1 MELIPLDNF
10 RKYYN
15 THIYPEL
22 KRTERLRKRLLTLI
36 FLSVV
41 LIVVIFTIS
50 AYYGVMLLSI
60 FLIMPITFY
69 VFYLGYRIQVF
80 RQTFKPR
87 IVGLV
92 LDYMNEQ
99 LNFTNLSYEPK
110 QFIPRKL
117 FLQSKIFATKA
128 PYYQGEDFIKG
139 FVGAMPFGLSELV
152 VREFSPMT
160 NKLQDVF
167 EGVFL
172 HSIFPEEGVE
182 GTIIVWP
189 RHKKQYLTRSIKAF
203 NFSGGYNQDYEINDP
218 SFRELFLVYAAP
230 DTHVEGILSEPMQEA
245 IVTYVQR
252 TGKDMYFAFQDR
264 HIFCGIT
271 EDRDLLEPYVFSS
284 NIHFDLIREFYFDI
298 MVILKIVETFDQTH

>member
-1 MELIPLDNF
+1 MELIPLEQF

-15 THIYPEL
+15 THVYPEL

-36 FLSVV
+36 FLSLV
-41 LIVVIFTIS
+41 LIVVVLSIS
-50 AYYGVMLLSI
+50 AYLGVMLLSI

-69 VFYLGYRIQVF
+69 LFYLAYRIQVF

-92 LDYMNEQ
+92 LDFMNEQ
-99 LNFTNLSYEPK
+99 LNFTQLSYYPK
-110 QFIPRKL
+110 EFIPKKL
-117 FLQSKIFATKA
+117 FQQSMIFATAA

-139 FVGAMPFGLSELV
+139 FVGEMPFALSELV

-182 GTIIVWP
+182 GTIVVWP
-189 RHKKQYLTRSIKAF
+189 RHKKQYLTRSIKSF
-203 NFSGGYNQDYEINDP
+203 NFEGGYNQDYEINDP
-218 SFRELFLVYAAP
+218 YFRDNFLVYAAP
-230 DTHVEGILSEPMQEA
+230 DTHVEGILSQPMQEA
-245 IVTYVQR
+245 IATYVAF
-252 TGKDMYFAFQDR
+252 TKKDMYFAFHDR
-264 HIFCGIT
+264 HIFCGIA
-271 EDRDLLEPYVFSS
+271 EDRDLLEPAIFTS
-284 NIHFDLIREFYFDI
+284 NIHFDLIREFYYDI
-298 MVILKIVETFDQTH
+298 MVVLKIIETFDQTH